1 MCTAADL
8 HMAVWMYQ
16 LGYVFHG
23 SRSYVSYP
31 AIGQLFQWVTDLEKH
46 GPEPH
51 ISEHASEV
59 RVARVLYIHSY
70 IHM

>member
-1 MCTAADL
+1 MLPIDVRL
-8 HMAVWMYQ
+8 HE
-16 LGYVFHG
+16 
-23 SRSYVSYP
+23 SYP

-46 GPEPH
+46 GTESH

-70 IHM
+70 TYICEVVGVVNEAGE